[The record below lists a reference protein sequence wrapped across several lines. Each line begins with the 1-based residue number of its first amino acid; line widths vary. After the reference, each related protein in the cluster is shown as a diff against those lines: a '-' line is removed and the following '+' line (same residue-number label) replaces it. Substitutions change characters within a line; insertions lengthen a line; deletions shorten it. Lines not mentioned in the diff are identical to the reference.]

1 MLRISSRRH
10 GRGSATDFGHALL
23 EMHLNGKLRPKPT
36 SRLFLQDAV
45 SGGRAIFCVEID
57 L

>member
-23 EMHLNGKLRPKPT
+23 EMHLNGELRPKPT

-45 SGGRAIFCVEID
+45 SGGRALME
-57 L
+57 LL